1 MQTKIACFI
10 SLLDCF
16 RRKNASKCSTAQ
28 QRTLPTDRQ
37 ERFYWRTPI
46 PHGTHKHMHA
56 HDRLPQPVRVYSV
69 QHSTCIHMYSTCSVL
84 YMYIVHCTVHV
95 LYSRVVQLNDLAFR
109 YKIVHSY
116 TQTSAQ
122 SVESMNIRCKP
133 KLVTVQSPQRKNK
146 KARVPVSII
155 VVLWLVL
162 GKKKVIF
169 DERTRVTVKY
179 TCITLVIWVLCH
191 VWFWFCVSNL
201 ERDDEIVNRI
211 PSYARV
217 FDKAS
222 SQTNYMNY
230 TRFQSHACTNVR
242 AEEHVVHSMLQGA
255 WCSEA
260 SNAYANF
267 CACAESL
274 SKRGLRHAFETTVAV
289 VSMNFYWS
297 DYFPFI
303 SFEHFLSWISR
314 LRYMYQRNLWKRID
328 FFDVNTRKY

>member
-95 LYSRVVQLNDLAFR
+95 LYSRVVHVQLNDLAFR

-146 KARVPVSII
+146 KARVVVPVSII
-155 VVLWLVL
+155 VVFTSELSFV
-162 GKKKVIF
+162 
-169 DERTRVTVKY
+169 TR
-179 TCITLVIWVLCH
+179 
-191 VWFWFCVSNL
+191 
-201 ERDDEIVNRI
+201 
-211 PSYARV
+211 
-217 FDKAS
+217 
-222 SQTNYMNY
+222 
-230 TRFQSHACTNVR
+230 
-242 AEEHVVHSMLQGA
+242 
-255 WCSEA
+255 
-260 SNAYANF
+260 
-267 CACAESL
+267 
-274 SKRGLRHAFETTVAV
+274 
-289 VSMNFYWS
+289 
-297 DYFPFI
+297 
-303 SFEHFLSWISR
+303 SW
-314 LRYMYQRNLWKRID
+314 
-328 FFDVNTRKY
+328 